1 MKKSGY
7 EWKVGLFLVIALA
20 LLGGLLLQFSKG
32 TTFFHHP
39 YKILL
44 RASNIGGLKTRATV
58 LMAGVQIG
66 TVADINLGP
75 QGTNVTITLSLYRQ
89 YLIHKDARFTIEQ
102 SGFLGDQFVS
112 IVPTKNEAEVFLD
125 NEVAQADGA
134 FNIQEVARSAQGFLV
149 RVDETVGKLN
159 DTIADV
165 RKYVLNQETLTN
177 LSVSVGN
184 LRAVTERAVITVDK
198 LNEVLGTNATSLA
211 ASSSNLV
218 VFTRQINEFA
228 SGLKDLV
235 STNRP
240 VIDNAVSNID
250 SATLTL
256 KNAMEDLQAGKG
268 LAGKLLKDE
277 EMAQHVSEM
286 VNNLSITTSNLNR
299 LGVWGILWKKKAPSP
314 PKSEAREPI
323 RNSKDPSR

>member
-7 EWKVGLFLVIALA
+7 EWKVGLFLFIALA

-44 RASNIGGLKTRATV
+44 RASNVGGLKPRASV

-66 TVADINLGP
+66 TVANINLGP

-89 YLIHKDARFTIEQ
+89 YQIHKDAHFTIEQ

-112 IVPTKNEAEVFLD
+112 IVPTKNEAELFLD
-125 NEVAQADGA
+125 GEIAQADAA
-134 FNIQEVARSAQGFLV
+134 FNIQEVARSAGGFLQ
-149 RVDETVGKLN
+149 RVDETVGRLN

-177 LSVSVGN
+177 LSVTVGN
-184 LRAVTERAVITVDK
+184 LRTVTAKAVITVDE
-198 LNEVLGTNATSLA
+198 LNAVVGTNSASLA

-240 VIDNAVSNID
+240 VIDNAVSNIE

-256 KNAMEDLQAGKG
+256 KNAMEELQAGKG

-314 PKSEAREPI
+314 PKTPTHEMLKNA
-323 RNSKDPSR
+323 KDSSR